1 MTYRIGIDP
10 GITGAIAL
18 LGPAGELDDLLDMP
32 TMLLT
37 GTRQKVNAAE
47 LGKIIGRWTD
57 LPGLTA
63 LLEQVSAMPGQGV
76 SSMFGFG
83 MSYGIV
89 QGVLGALQIP
99 VTFVTPQ
106 CWKKRAGIPAKSEK
120 DYSRTI
126 AQQLYPNASLERKK
140 HVGRADAIL
149 IARFGLGSASVK
161 SPRTLRAVES
171 PMQPSLLESA

>member
-10 GITGAIAL
+10 GVTGAIAL
-18 LGPAGELDDLLDMP
+18 LSPKGDLDDLLDMP
-32 TMLLT
+32 TLLLT

-47 LGKIIGRWTD
+47 LGKIISRWVD

-63 LLEQVSAMPGQGV
+63 LLEQVGAMPGQGV

-106 CWKKRAGIPAKSEK
+106 AWKKRAGIPAKAEK
-120 DYSRTI
+120 DFSRTI
-126 AQQLYPNASLERKK
+126 AQQLYPLASLDRKK
-140 HVGRADAIL
+140 DVGRADAIL
-149 IARFGLGSASVK
+149 IARFGLNNTATTT
-161 SPRTLRAVES
+161 PRVRAERQQS
-171 PMQPSLLESA
+171 FLEAV